1 MIVSFPK
8 SSLRRA
14 LRLAAPAV
22 LLLGWALGS
31 PLAVA
36 GDAAAGADVFKSE
49 CAECHSVKQ
58 GRNKKGP
65 SLFGIVGRAS
75 GSLTDY
81 NYSDALKNAHWTW
94 TADKLHGYLSQPAK
108 QANPG
113 TKMKYDGLTDAKQ
126 LDDLIAYLSS
136 VH

>member
-1 MIVSFPK
+1 MIVPVSP

-14 LRLAAPAV
+14 LRLAAPAA

-31 PLAVA
+31 PLALA

-75 GSLTDY
+75 GSLPD
-81 NYSDALKNAHWTW
+81 
-94 TADKLHGYLSQPAK
+94 
-108 QANPG
+108 
-113 TKMKYDGLTDAKQ
+113 
-126 LDDLIAYLSS
+126 
-136 VH
+136 